1 MGVYDLSLG
10 VCVCTCM
17 CFSMILVPL
26 KLLNNLNRD
35 PL

>member
-17 CFSMILVPL
+17 CFSMTLVPL

>member
-10 VCVCTCM
+10 VCVYTCM
-17 CFSMILVPL
+17 CFSMTLVPS

>member
-17 CFSMILVPL
+17 CFSMTLVPL

-35 PL
+35 RL

>member
-17 CFSMILVPL
+17 CFSMTLVPS

-35 PL
+35 RL